1 MVQQLAAKRDSGDT
15 TETEI
20 ATEMYN
26 VQQLHKNKNN
36 EINGS
41 SYCMQQLISPLWK
54 SLKHWKQL
62 NTFDGVHIDIPNA
75 FTFTHEIL
83 FNLICIHIHTAM

>member
-41 SYCMQQLISPLWK
+41 SYCMQQLISPL
-54 SLKHWKQL
+54 
-62 NTFDGVHIDIPNA
+62 
-75 FTFTHEIL
+75 
-83 FNLICIHIHTAM
+83 